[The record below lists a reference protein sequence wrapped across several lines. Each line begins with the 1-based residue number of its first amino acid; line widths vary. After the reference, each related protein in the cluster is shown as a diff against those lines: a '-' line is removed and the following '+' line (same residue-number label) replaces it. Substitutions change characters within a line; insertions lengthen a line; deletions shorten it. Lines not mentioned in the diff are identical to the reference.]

1 MKVLITGNA
10 GFIGYH
16 ITKKLIQEGM
26 PVIGYDNVN
35 DYYDISLKLKRL
47 DILNE
52 IALKNKSQYQFINA
66 DLSNIVDLK
75 NCFNK
80 FKPSIVINLAAQA
93 GVRYSLENPKAYIDS
108 NISGFANLLECVKEG
123 GIKHFIFAS
132 SSSVYGGNE
141 LIPFSE
147 YLLKQS

>member
-16 ITKKLIQEGM
+16 ITKKLIQEGI

-35 DYYDISLKLKRL
+35 DYYDKSLKLKRL
-47 DILNE
+47 EILNE
-52 IALKNKSQYQFINA
+52 IALKNKSQYQFISA

-108 NISGFANLLECVKEG
+108 NISGCLNIKTLGKVK
-123 GIKHFIFAS
+123 
-132 SSSVYGGNE
+132 
-141 LIPFSE
+141 FSHKT
-147 YLLKQS
+147 Y